1 MMTDD
6 GRRTTTFYYYYK
18 KNIEVEETIYMMR
31 YFILDYNFVLK

>member
-1 MMTDD
+1 MTDD
-6 GRRTTTFYYYYK
+6 GGRRHFIYYYYK